1 MLSDQDRA
9 KALECL
15 LEAHRTKT
23 PCLQL
28 TKIFPNIE
36 IEDSYAISSAM
47 ADAMI
52 AKGRRL
58 IGHKIGLTSKAMQA
72 SSQIDEPDY
81 GYLFDN
87 MLYENGVVLDH
98 GEFCVPRVEPELTFV
113 LKSPLRGP
121 GVGLVDVMRATEYVI
136 PSIEVIDARV
146 QNPRQICD
154 TVADNGAAAALI
166 LGGNPVRPDDIDL
179 RWVGCIFHRNSD
191 IEETGIAAGV
201 LGHPAMAIAWLANKL
216 ARFDVTLEPGHLM
229 LSGSFT
235 RPVWAENGDTLHADF
250 GPLGSVSVTFR

>member
-136 PSIEVIDARV
+136 TSIDGITYSVARITSTK
-146 QNPRQICD
+146 P
-154 TVADNGAAAALI
+154 T
-166 LGGNPVRPDDIDL
+166 P
-179 RWVGCIFHRNSD
+179 
-191 IEETGIAAGV
+191 
-201 LGHPAMAIAWLANKL
+201 
-216 ARFDVTLEPGHLM
+216 
-229 LSGSFT
+229 
-235 RPVWAENGDTLHADF
+235 
-250 GPLGSVSVTFR
+250 GPLGGDFNTKVNSGSTRGTQNSP